1 MKLSDTSRYYL
12 ISFLTVAVFWL
23 IFNLL
28 DFDFINITFFIMAFI
43 WHFALMVPE
52 IKEKVLSGKIR
63 YSFLGV
69 TVRMNHYLQVFLPA
83 NKIPFGASLVR
94 ALSPLLFSFVLLV
107 AGGTG
112 NILFTLLGSFV
123 FEVIYLALKGRR
135 ETPEIP
141 KVIPNEENVP

>member
-1 MKLSDTSRYYL
+1 
-12 ISFLTVAVFWL
+12 
-23 IFNLL
+23 
-28 DFDFINITFFIMAFI
+28 MAFI